1 MHARPTVYTM
11 PKSRRLLPTY
21 LHLLL
26 SLTVI
31 IGLFAPAMQVVA
43 QSRPAD
49 SAAEDDLAAM
59 VDALL
64 ARMSVADRVGQL
76 FLIGFEG
83 NNTGFDS
90 DIAELIYGYRVG
102 GVVLSP
108 TNGNFTNERGVD
120 TAAQVALLANRLQA
134 LAYGVLLPADYGLET
149 VIESWPPAGA
159 VAMERVTNVPPVNLP
174 LLIAVDQQ
182 GDGLP
187 TTALRRGFTPLP
199 SALALGATWNPEL
212 TNRVG
217 QVVGRELA
225 AVGVNLLLGPTLDV
239 LVQPRADAVGALGL
253 HLFGGD
259 PFWVAQ
265 MARAYI
271 AGVHGGAQGRVATV
285 ARHFPGAGDADRL
298 PDQEVA
304 TVQRT
309 AQELQRITLPPF
321 LAVTRNPSSVLR
333 VDGDPAATDGLM
345 SAHIR
350 YTAYQG
356 PGTGR
361 NTPLSLSPELR
372 NVLTNEGFG
381 EWRGAGGI
389 LVSNV
394 LGAPAIRR
402 HYDAALTDFP
412 YRRVALEAFTAG
424 HDILYLDRFS
434 LDDRW
439 ESEKRNIKETIGFF
453 QDRYL
458 RDADFAAQVDAAAR
472 RVLTLKLRLYGA
484 SADGEDA
491 GKAAGLP
498 VPPVSVLVPAAAL
511 APLHGEAQT
520 EALAVVTQVARESF
534 TILAPDP
541 ATAADAVAPQ
551 PGDHLLIVTDSRLG
565 RECHSCLAEA
575 AVGPDELATII
586 NRLYGPEGTG
596 QLAPEQVVSLTFA
609 DLAEWLAAEAA
620 PTPANGAQVAVE
632 PTPSEA
638 GGEQDAVEDPPPSKQ
653 EKTRRLVE
661 QADWIIFAMLDVDA
675 ASAPAGSAVKQFLS
689 RWGPQ
694 PANKR
699 LVVLALHAP
708 YFLDTTEISKL
719 SVYYAVYGKTQ
730 PFLETAVRALFRS
743 FTPTGAPPVSVPGT
757 RFAVLGERLQPDPAR
772 PIDLL
777 ITKPSGELVAG
788 DPAQENTGLPVV
800 EAGAWLRIQ
809 AGPVLDRN
817 GRPVRNGTPV
827 ELALV
832 YEDDGSRDVET
843 AMTMNGMA
851 VREMAVS
858 RSGTAHV
865 TARAGDAVSNEVLTL
880 SVQGPVAPQPAA
892 PPTLVAPLPTPTS
905 APVAEAQPVPPA
917 VEAQPIAPTP
927 QPVNLASLAVTLLV
941 MLAALSLL
949 LVVQVRILPRATL
962 VNNLLWAVNC
972 GLAAYILY
980 GLGWLPG
987 GAWLRESLR
996 VWGGAPVVLIAMLL
1010 PLVWLQLRTSE

>member
-1 MHARPTVYTM
+1 MQRL
-11 PKSRRLLPTY
+11 RRRFPIY
-21 LHLLL
+21 LRLLL
-26 SLTVI
+26 SLTVVV
-31 IGLFAPAMQVVA
+31 GLLAPDMRAAA
-43 QSRPAD
+43 QTRPPETD
-49 SAAEDDLAAM
+49 SLAAT

-83 NNTGFDS
+83 SNTGFDS

-108 TNGNFTNERGVD
+108 ANGNFTNERGSD
-120 TAAQVALLANRLQA
+120 TPAQVARLANRLQA
-134 LAYGVLLPADYGLET
+134 LAYGVLLPTDYGLASAG
-149 VIESWPPAGA
+149 ESWPPAGS

-187 TTALRRGFTPLP
+187 ATALRRGFTPLP
-199 SALALGATWNPEL
+199 SAMALGATWNPEL

-217 QVVGRELA
+217 QIVGRELA
-225 AVGVNLLLGPTLDV
+225 AVGVNLLLGPALDV
-239 LVQPRADAVGALGL
+239 LVQPRTDAVGALGL

-265 MARAYI
+265 MGRAYI
-271 AGVHGGAQGRVATV
+271 AGVHTGAQGRVATV

-298 PDQEVA
+298 PDQEVP
-304 TVQRT
+304 TVQRS

-321 LAVTRNPSSVLR
+321 LAVTRNPSSILR
-333 VDGDPAATDGLM
+333 DDGDPAATDALM

-350 YTAYQG
+350 YSAYQG

-372 NVLTNEGFG
+372 NVLANEGFAD
-381 EWRGAGGI
+381 WRAAGG
-389 LVSNV
+389 LVVSNV

-402 HYDAALTDFP
+402 HYDASLTDFP
-412 YRRVALEAFTAG
+412 YRRVALEAFLAG
-424 HDILYLDRFS
+424 HDLLYLDRFS

-453 QDRYL
+453 QERYL
-458 RDADFAAQVDAAAR
+458 RDPDFAAQVDAATR
-472 RVLTLKLRLYGA
+472 RILTLKLRLYGA
-484 SADGEDA
+484 HLAPPPQAET
-491 GKAAGLP
+491 AAGTSAPDSRLLI
-498 VPPVSVLVPAAAL
+498 PPEAVLVTTADL
-511 APLHGEAQT
+511 APLRGEAQA

-541 ATAADAVAPQ
+541 ATVADAVAPQ
-551 PGDHLLIVTDSRLG
+551 PSDRLLIITDSRLG
-565 RECHSCLAEA
+565 RECDGCLAEA
-575 AVGPDELATII
+575 TVGPDDLAMII
-586 NRLYGPEGTG
+586 NRLYGREGTG
-596 QLAPEQVVSLTFA
+596 QLAPEQVASLTFA

-620 PTPANGAQVAVE
+620 TPPATENDTATVVSPTPD
-632 PTPSEA
+632 TT
-638 GGEQDAVEDPPPSKQ
+638 GGEQDPADGPLLNKQ
-653 EKTRRLVE
+653 EKTRQLIDD
-661 QADWIIFAMLDVDA
+661 ADWIIFAMLDVGTA
-675 ASAPAGSAVKQFLS
+675 GAGSAVKQFLS
-689 RWGPQ
+689 KRGAQ
-694 PANKR
+694 PANQR

-708 YFLDTTEISKL
+708 YYLDTTEISKL
-719 SVYYAVYGKTQ
+719 SAYYAVYGKTQ

-743 FTPTGAPPVSVPGT
+743 FTPTGAPPVSVAGT
-757 RFAVLGERLQPDPAR
+757 RFAVLSERLQPDPAR

-777 ITKPSGELVAG
+777 ITKPDGTVIAG
-788 DPAQENTGLPVV
+788 DPAQENIGLPAV
-800 EAGAWLRIQ
+800 ELGAWLRIQ

-817 GRPVRNGTPV
+817 GKPVRNGTPV

-832 YEDDGSRDVET
+832 YEDDGSRDVEIAT
-843 AMTMNGMA
+843 TLNGMA

-880 SVQGPVAPQPAA
+880 SVQGPVAVAGAAAPTPAPSPPTPTPAPPAEAPLPQPAGDTA
-892 PPTLVAPLPTPTS
+892 SASPTPS
-905 APVAEAQPVPPA
+905 
-917 VEAQPIAPTP
+917 PI
-927 QPVNLASLAVTLLV
+927 NLASLAVTLLV
-941 MLAALSLL
+941 MLVALSLL
-949 LVVQVRILPRATL
+949 LVVQLRILPRATL

-980 GLGWLPG
+980 ALGWLPG
-987 GAWLRESLR
+987 GAWLQDSLR
-996 VWGGAPVVLIAMLL
+996 VWGGVPVVLIAMLL